1 MEASMDK
8 NRAAVILVLFVVS
21 AVFLGACSQE
31 PSDEAAGDGISLEEA
46 AEAVLQEVV
55 DPDTLT
61 HEVIVFA
68 HPSPLQSGD
77 VLESYCPELI
87 EEEAFRVQIESEKWF
102 FWIEDR
108 PGARFAHPTRF
119 VFVDRVTGEI
129 LATED
134 EWWPVLNGE
143 GLWVDSKDYW
153 DEENWVF
160 SNVEWRP
167 SFLSEAGSS
176 LNGNPFSSQL
186 TVTGLGGSK
195 MAMMQPPANPGAAI
209 VINGWKSGESG
220 KEDFEADAD
229 GMHDALEGAGF
240 DTTYLGPDEDTNP
253 DKNGASGL
261 EPIVD
266 WLGEKAAE
274 MKPSQTL
281 LFYITAHGSV
291 SEASGRGFAD
301 SIFENTLQLQL
312 QRFDPGVHIIVIV
325 DSCKSGSFIDSLKL
339 VADVTITSTNPTDP
353 GWGDIDRDND
363 PNPDDK
369 GGEFTS
375 GFVEDWVRILSDP
388 AEIARV
394 AARAERR
401 GENFWEAL
409 AGESYV
415 TAVEKDAA
423 YLNGMSFP
431 MIEHGGPAT
440 KPSPTPA
447 LDVLDGAV
455 FDVDI
460 EIGADPSNHGPFIK
474 LPFTMKLTIR
484 IDSVTFEG
492 PPPWVTVTGELEEDG
507 SFIASG
513 SGTVAGFSG
522 IAVTFEG
529 NLSHQALSGEYVM
542 GTEGGLPGGQSIT
555 YIVTGSPVSTEAS
568 PTPEPPGAETP
579 QEFYERYTEAMHSQE
594 VGFLYD
600 RLHPVVI
607 ERYGAEACQ
616 SYLQT
621 ILDPG
626 FDIGVEGVGDLGP
639 WIYEMDDRSTQ
650 IEDVF
655 PVDVVLTSRGETK
668 SFEVHLALMGGKL
681 YWFTD
686 CGEPLE

>member
-1 MEASMDK
+1 MEASMNK
-8 NRAAVILVLFVVS
+8 NRATFVLVLFLMCTVS
-21 AVFLGACSQE
+21 LYACSQA
-31 PSDEAAGDGISLEEA
+31 PSDKAAGDGISLEEA
-46 AEAVLQEVV
+46 AEAVLQAVV
-55 DPDTLT
+55 GPDTLT

-68 HPSPLQSGD
+68 HPNLLRSGD
-77 VLESYCPELI
+77 VLEAYRPQLI
-87 EEEAFRVQIESEKWF
+87 EEEAVQVEIESATWF

-119 VFVDRVTGEI
+119 VFVEQETEEI
-129 LATED
+129 LTTED

-143 GLWVDSKDYW
+143 GLWVDSQDYW
-153 DEENWVF
+153 DEANWVF

-167 SFLSEAGSS
+167 SYLSKAGGG
-176 LNGNPFSSQL
+176 LNVSPFASRLVLAS
-186 TVTGLGGSK
+186 LGGSR
-195 MAMMQPPANPGAAI
+195 ATRLQPPANPGSAI
-209 VINGWKSGESG
+209 VINGWKSGETG

-240 DTTYLGPDEDTNP
+240 DTTYLGPDEDSNP
-253 DKNGASGL
+253 DKDGAGGV

-266 WLGEKAAE
+266 WLGEKAAQ
-274 MKPSQTL
+274 MQPSQTML
-281 LFYITAHGSV
+281 LYITGHGSV
-291 SEASGRGFAD
+291 SKATGRGFAD
-301 SIFENTLQLQL
+301 DIFENTLQLQL
-312 QRFDPGVHIIVIV
+312 QRFDPGVHIVVIV
-325 DSCKSGSFIDSLKL
+325 DSCKSGSFIDSLKE

-353 GWGDIDRDND
+353 GWGDVDRDND

-375 GFVEDWVRILSDP
+375 GFVEDWNQILHDP
-388 AEIARV
+388 AEVARV

-423 YLNGMSFP
+423 YINGMSFP

-440 KPSPTPA
+440 KPSPTPS
-447 LDVLDGAV
+447 LDVLDGAI
-455 FDVDI
+455 FEVDI
-460 EIGADPSNHGPFIK
+460 EIGADPSNHGPVIQF
-474 LPFTMKLTIR
+474 PFSLKLTIQ

-492 PPPWVTVTGELEEDG
+492 PSPWVTVSGELEPDG

-529 NLSHQALSGEYVM
+529 NLSHEALNGEYVM
-542 GTEGGLPGGQSIT
+542 GAEGGLPGGESIT
-555 YIVTGSPVSTEAS
+555 YNVTGAPAAAAAS
-568 PTPEPPGAETP
+568 PTPEPAGAETP
-579 QEFYERYTEAMHSQE
+579 QEFYEQYTESMHSQE
-594 VGFLYD
+594 VGFLFD
-600 RLHPVVI
+600 RLHPDVI
-607 ERYGAEACQ
+607 ERYGAEACR

-621 ILDPG
+621 ILDPT
-626 FDIGVEGVGDLGP
+626 FEISVEGVGDLEA
-639 WIYEMDDRSTQ
+639 WIYERDERTTQ
-650 IEDVF
+650 IEDVL
-655 PVDVVLTSRGETK
+655 PVDVVQTSRGET
-668 SFEVHLALMGGKL
+668 SAFVAHLALIDGIL